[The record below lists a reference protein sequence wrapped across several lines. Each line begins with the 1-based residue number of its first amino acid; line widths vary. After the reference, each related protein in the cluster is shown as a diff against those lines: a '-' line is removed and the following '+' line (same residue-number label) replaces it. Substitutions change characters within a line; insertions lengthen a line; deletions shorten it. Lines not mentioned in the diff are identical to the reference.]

1 MPKRKLIRGACMN
14 RQELKEKLKK
24 EGLLSVYRDGEL
36 YRYVDEAAVIQD
48 GKWKNAVQV
57 YGIFKG
63 NEQYNVFFTDGER
76 GIPAYRRDFNSEEEA
91 CDCLYEK
98 LLRQVDIHQ
107 RYVLRYLRDYLIDDM
122 KYSEKLADATCED
135 FKKNFDIAE
144 ELWITL
150 DCKDFPA
157 PGYCITVRG
166 YSAEELYSNYKLNVL
181 GAYNY
186 LIFLRE
192 EPMRALELLKKGL
205 PRK

>member
-1 MPKRKLIRGACMN
+1 MN
-14 RQELKEKLKK
+14 RQELKEKLLK
-24 EGLLSVYRDGEL
+24 EGLMKVYVNGVL
-36 YRYVDEAAVIQD
+36 YQYVDEEVVLQD

-57 YGIFKG
+57 YGIYKG
-63 NEQYNVFFTDGER
+63 TERYNVFFTDEER
-76 GIPAYRRDFNSEEEA
+76 GITSYRLGFSSEEEA

-98 LLRQVDIHQ
+98 LLRKVDIHQ
-107 RYVLRYLRDYLIDDM
+107 NDVLRYLRNYLIEDM

-135 FKKNFDIAE
+135 FKRNFDIAE

-157 PGYCITVRG
+157 PGYCITVHG
-166 YSAEELYSNYKLNVL
+166 YSAEELYNNYKLNVL

-192 EPMRALELLKKGL
+192 EPMRALDLLKKEL
-205 PRK
+205 PRR